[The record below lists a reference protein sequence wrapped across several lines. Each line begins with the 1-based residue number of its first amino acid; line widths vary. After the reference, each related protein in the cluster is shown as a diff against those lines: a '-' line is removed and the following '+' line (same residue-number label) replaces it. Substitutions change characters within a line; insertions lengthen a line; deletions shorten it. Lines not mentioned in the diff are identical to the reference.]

1 MNEVTEE
8 LWQRGLRAGYMP
20 EDLEKG
26 YTIEK
31 DEEKASG
38 ATFIKRIEVLEKFNS
53 DEEAA
58 KYAEEHDGVK
68 VIRDIT
74 FKKGDPYHAYYI
86 DTKDNRE
93 KVINAIEE
101 EAQGSLNIFSDAMHD
116 AKCYLEKLTDAL
128 ECLKI
133 SIPID
138 KIFLMPK
145 AHILGLI
152 TERIKLYREKIALK
166 DKGDIEYEYEVSR
179 EKLRFGQTV
188 NSFTG
193 GTYRIIEI
201 YRPNCML
208 LLNLTNGQFLVAD
221 EIGAYYRYPKGQKM
235 NIHNTDF
242 GVKWKHQI
250 FLPGRPSLV
259 DFKRI
264 YEQFGTIPIQND
276 KGEYEVEI
284 KETLSK
290 IIPVKTDDPDKA
302 IDEVQMQYDREVIVL
317 DSSNFQEVNFR
328 ITNRRP
334 VIETQRVV

>member
-68 VIRDIT
+68 VIRD
-74 FKKGDPYHAYYI
+74 
-86 DTKDNRE
+86 
-93 KVINAIEE
+93 
-101 EAQGSLNIFSDAMHD
+101 
-116 AKCYLEKLTDAL
+116 
-128 ECLKI
+128 
-133 SIPID
+133 
-138 KIFLMPK
+138 KIFMVPK
-145 AHILGLI
+145 THILGLI

>member
-8 LWQRGLRAGYMP
+8 LWQRGLRTGYMP

-68 VIRDIT
+68 IIR
-74 FKKGDPYHAYYI
+74 
-86 DTKDNRE
+86 
-93 KVINAIEE
+93 
-101 EAQGSLNIFSDAMHD
+101 
-116 AKCYLEKLTDAL
+116 
-128 ECLKI
+128 
-133 SIPID
+133 D
-138 KIFLMPK
+138 KIFMVPK
-145 AHILGLI
+145 THILGLI

-193 GTYRIIEI
+193 GSYRIIEI

-250 FLPGRPSLV
+250 FLPARPSLV
-259 DFKRI
+259 DFKNI
-264 YEQFGTIPIQND
+264 YEQFGTIPVQND
-276 KGEYEVEI
+276 KGEYEVEV

-290 IIPVKTDDPDKA
+290 NIPVKTDDPDKA
-302 IDEVQMQYDREVIVL
+302 IDEVQMQYDREEIVL